1 MKPSLQALSKQT
13 GETKFWHIILIVLVV
28 VGLALFINAK
38 GTGFFTQ
45 TLPNSLG
52 FNKTQNY
59 NDYQSNYS
67 EPHVS
72 NASYRREPEDTDPDI
87 WVNEPN
93 TNHTPQQQTPAP
105 DPQNQVLEE
114 YNDNLYETNQGI
126 PKPSYTYDEQFP
138 PRLSRGYYTVQ
149 VFTGYNS
156 KFAYDLRTALK
167 KDGYTVA
174 HIRELRTR
182 KGVLFKV
189 RIGRYKERYTAFAVR
204 DQLRRRYPKNLNTSF
219 VMLVEHEYH

>member
-1 MKPSLQALSKQT
+1 MKRSLQALSKQT
-13 GETKFWHIILIVLVV
+13 GETKFWHIILIVLIV

-38 GTGFFTQ
+38 GTGFFTH
-45 TLPNSLG
+45 TIPNSLG
-52 FNKTQNY
+52 FTKTQNNY
-59 NDYQSNYS
+59 NYTTSYS

-72 NASYRREPEDTDPDI
+72 TASYYREPGDTDLDI
-87 WVNEPN
+87 WVIEP
-93 TNHTPQQQTPAP
+93 TPSQPSNPNPPPTI
-105 DPQNQVLEE
+105 VEE
-114 YNDNLYETNQGI
+114 YNDNLYEKPQSL
-126 PKPSYTYDEQFP
+126 PKPGSSYDQQFP

-167 KDGYTVA
+167 KDGYTTT

-189 RIGRYKERYTAFAVR
+189 RIGRYKERYAAFAVR

-219 VMLVEHEYH
+219 VLLVEYQYH

>member
-1 MKPSLQALSKQT
+1 MKPSLHTLSKQT

-38 GTGFFTQ
+38 GTGFFTH

-52 FNKTQNY
+52 FSRTQSD
-59 NDYQSNYS
+59 NDYQTSYS
-67 EPHVS
+67 EPHVA
-72 NASYRREPEDTDPDI
+72 NANYQREPEDTDPDI

-93 TNHTPQQQTPAP
+93 TFQQSKPTPQTPSI
-105 DPQNQVLEE
+105 EE
-114 YNDNLYETNQGI
+114 YNDNLYEAKPSL
-126 PKPSYTYDEQFP
+126 PKPSTSYDQQFP

-167 KDGYTVA
+167 KDGYTA
-174 HIRELRTR
+174 THIRELRTR

-219 VMLVEHEYH
+219 VLLVEYEYH